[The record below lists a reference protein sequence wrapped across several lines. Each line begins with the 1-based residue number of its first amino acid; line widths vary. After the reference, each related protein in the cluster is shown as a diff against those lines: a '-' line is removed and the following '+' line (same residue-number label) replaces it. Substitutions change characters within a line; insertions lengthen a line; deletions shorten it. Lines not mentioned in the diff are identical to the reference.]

1 MLAMR
6 KKTDAITMPMKGI
19 KFFPFKEDIMHQIDK
34 ALVIYSTG
42 IGVSFFGN
50 PFVHNWLQNL
60 EPRHRPIYRIKLT
73 RVIRCI
79 QDILQSEV
87 SQL

>member
-1 MLAMR
+1 
-6 KKTDAITMPMKGI
+6 
-19 KFFPFKEDIMHQIDK
+19 MHHIDE
-34 ALVIYSTG
+34 ALVICSTG

-50 PFVHNWLQNL
+50 PFVRNWLQNL